1 MRADPGIREIT
12 YDRGKAME
20 EKMEHSIQR
29 LEDESRL
36 RHLIDE
42 VSILADQK
50 DIAQQMTYFTED
62 AVMITK
68 IGGRTYE
75 LTGRKAIL
83 QAFSGLVD
91 GFRRSFHMNGQVSLD
106 IGEDTAN
113 AVIYCRA
120 MIEREQSMEDEF
132 AVYRDTYEKRDGT
145 WRITRR
151 ESEILWIRQV

>member
-1 MRADPGIREIT
+1 
-12 YDRGKAME
+12 ME

-68 IGGRTYE
+68 VGGRTYE
-75 LTGRKAIL
+75 
-83 QAFSGLVD
+83 
-91 GFRRSFHMNGQVSLD
+91 
-106 IGEDTAN
+106 
-113 AVIYCRA
+113 
-120 MIEREQSMEDEF
+120 
-132 AVYRDTYEKRDGT
+132 
-145 WRITRR
+145 
-151 ESEILWIRQV
+151 